1 MAILKPF
8 SVRRSSRRIKVMLL
22 TAWGLAVLLSLPQTV
37 VFHVEKHPQFQWYEQ
52 CVTIFFTSTLSR
64 EYEFYYF
71 LMGMIF
77 LYVLPFIVIL
87 VTYGGIIWH
96 LHTKSRRGRG
106 GSLSVTNTME
116 KVWKRDLDEE
126 GMIPVLPTLA
136 LFFSKN
142 EHKKY
147 LFWNWNLK
155 GITSSILIVGYLTN
169 RVGNTVL

>member
-1 MAILKPF
+1 
-8 SVRRSSRRIKVMLL
+8 MLL

-64 EYEFYYF
+64 EYEFLYF
-71 LMGMIF
+71 LMGMMF

-126 GMIPVLPTLA
+126 GMLPISVANFGT
-136 LFFSKN
+136 
-142 EHKKY
+142 
-147 LFWNWNLK
+147 NL
-155 GITSSILIVGYLTN
+155 
-169 RVGNTVL
+169 

>member
-1 MAILKPF
+1 
-8 SVRRSSRRIKVMLL
+8 MLL

-126 GMIPVLPTLA
+126 GMVPVLPTLA
-136 LFFSKN
+136 QILNQYVLFFFKI
-142 EHKKY
+142 EHRNQLAIGR
-147 LFWNWNLK
+147 LFKFNFDFWP
-155 GITSSILIVGYLTN
+155 
-169 RVGNTVL
+169 